1 MHDSCD
7 CDMCVDEKHV
17 VKMMKHLLM
26 IQKLMLIKLML
37 MKLMLTTHMLINTM
51 WINVMFKYVDE
62 IHVDRNHVD
71 TNHVDRNHVDKN
83 HVDKNHVDKKLFD
96 RTGVL
101 NMLSTPLATDRTGV
115 RSVAGSDFIYNVTK
129 NSARPR
135 FDFNMCTRGA
145 NSSRKNI
152 PLVWCPT
159 SVCERIL
166 KLPKFVVH

>member
-37 MKLMLTTHMLINTM
+37 TKLMLTKHMLIKTM
-51 WINVMFKYVDE
+51 WTKAMFKYVDE
-62 IHVDRNHVD
+62 THVDRNHVD
-71 TNHVDRNHVDKN
+71 TNHVDRNNVDRN
-83 HVDKNHVDKKLFD
+83 HVDKNHVDKHYF
-96 RTGVL
+96 RSHRCTQCYML
-101 NMLSTPLATDRTGV
+101 NTPLAGDRTGV

-145 NSSRKNI
+145 NSSRKSS
-152 PLVWCPT
+152 PLV
-159 SVCERIL
+159 
-166 KLPKFVVH
+166 